1 MYFSEYEVGQ
11 EFVTGRRTVT
21 EADVVAFAGL
31 SGDFNPLHTD
41 KVFAESTPFG
51 QRIAHGMLVT
61 SISTGLSQTLGIF
74 EGTTMGLL
82 QQTFIYKA
90 PTFFGDTI
98 HLKMIVRETK
108 SFSKGGKGVVT
119 FDAEIIKQDGTVV
132 VQGEWRVCSLTRDPS
147 QTASSTTSFCRE

>member
-1 MYFSEYEVGQ
+1 MYFSEYQVGQ

-41 KVFAESTPFG
+41 QVFAESTPFG

-82 QQTFIYKA
+82 QQTFVYKA

-98 HLKMIVRETK
+98 HLKMRVHETK
-108 SFSKGGKGVVT
+108 ASSKGGKGVVT
-119 FDAEIIKQDGTVV
+119 FHAEIIKQDETVV
-132 VQGEWRVCSLTRDPS
+132 VEGEWRVMFFDKK
-147 QTASSTTSFCRE
+147 